1 MVLRVCYPSGVLTF
15 KYKFGYPKLGILKIN
30 LSLFDCSFLTIINLN
45 NISFPSAR
53 EAGFV
58 DPGAVHGNE
67 DTVDLG
73 GKSELGERRSHSPR
87 LGA

>member
-15 KYKFGYPKLGILKIN
+15 KYKFVYPKFGTLKIN
-30 LSLFDCSFLTIINLN
+30 LSLFDCTFLTIIYVNS
-45 NISFPSAR
+45 ISFSSAR

-67 DTVDLG
+67 DTVDLE
-73 GKSELGERRSHSPR
+73 GKSELGERRSHNSR